1 MAQTFDQRLND
12 AVQNYKSSSKVFV
25 DLLLESVDQFWT
37 NNSATK
43 LGNLINA
50 LGGYEKIQ
58 SRIKVL
64 GQMLCPVSYE
74 FLADKGHY
82 KASDSESWANLKKA
96 AKDSSDTVKQD
107 KKKKELAEK
116 TAAYALLINR
126 FKEAAPASVFE
137 NPFDNQTKY
146 FKAVKASKVV
156 DKQATTATNL
166 IAMLLLSFPDM
177 TIEDAKTKLTAAIVG
192 VATSDIEEAKKE
204 ILKKTPIKPVDEVP
218 AQGPAPQPETV

>member
-12 AVQNYKSSSKVFV
+12 AVKNYKSSSKVFV
-25 DLLLESVDQFWT
+25 DLLLESVDQFWN

-58 SRIKVL
+58 SRIKAL
-64 GQMLCPVSYE
+64 GQVFCPVSYE
-74 FLADKGHY
+74 FLADQGHY

-116 TAAYALLINR
+116 TAAYALLIKK

-137 NPFDNQTKY
+137 NPFVNQTKY

-204 ILKKTPIKPVDEVP
+204 ILKKTPRKPEEAP
-218 AQGPAPQPETV
+218 AQEPAPQPETV